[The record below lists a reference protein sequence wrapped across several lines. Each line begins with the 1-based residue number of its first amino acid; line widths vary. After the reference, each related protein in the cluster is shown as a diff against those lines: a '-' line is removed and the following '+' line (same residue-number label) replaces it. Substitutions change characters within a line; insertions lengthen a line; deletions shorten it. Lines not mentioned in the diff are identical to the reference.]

1 MSLIVNHQKFDMVRG
16 VAAITVFLA
25 HICQVFWYRH
35 LGVDHFLVD
44 ILGTFARHA
53 VLVFFLL
60 SGYLITL
67 SILINIKR
75 NNNFNK
81 VEYIASRIARI
92 YPPLIGTV
100 LVIVII
106 WTIIY
111 IFDLPG
117 KHSYR
122 LATDLYVA
130 REKFFISFTDIV
142 RALSMKNGLL
152 DVDGPLWS
160 LYIEFHI
167 YILALLATIAITTKG
182 FALRIFCIILSV
194 LFFIDWFS
202 ADHSF
207 AFFSIVWFIGC
218 FAAIAIHTG
227 VCNSFIKVYKH
238 FCTLLFVVV
247 ISLLLFSPYSLSIS
261 NPNTILNYGVQIGIS
276 FCYTYLIFFSK
287 LLDQNSS
294 GFLSKTG
301 SFSYSLYIVH
311 FPLLLL
317 TLSVFQNWI
326 GVSLLNTA
334 IISCLIILVVLFF
347 SYMFS
352 RVFEQQVIFKPIIQK
367 FLLKVS
373 MLLHKMI
380 LEFKLVN
387 KR

>member
-1 MSLIVNHQKFDMVRG
+1 MTLIVNHQKFDMVRG

-25 HICQVFWYRH
+25 HICQIFWYRH

-67 SILINIKR
+67 SILANIKK
-75 NNNFNK
+75 NNKFNK

-92 YPPLIGTV
+92 YPPLIGTI

-106 WTIIY
+106 WAVIY

-117 KHSYR
+117 KYSYR
-122 LATDLYVA
+122 LSTDLYVA
-130 REKFFISFTDIV
+130 REMFFISFTDIV

-152 DVDGPLWS
+152 DADGPLWS

-167 YILALLATIAITTKG
+167 YILALLATVAITTKG
-182 FALRIFCIILSV
+182 LALRIFLIILSV
-194 LFFIDWFS
+194 LFFTSWFS

-207 AFFSIVWFIGC
+207 VFFSIVWFIGC
-218 FAAIAIHTG
+218 FAAIVIHTS
-227 VCNSFIKVYKH
+227 VYNNFIKLYKH
-238 FCTLLFVVV
+238 ICILLFVVV
-247 ISLLLFSPYSLSIS
+247 FSLLLFSPYSLSIS
-261 NPNTILNYGVQIGIS
+261 NPNAILNYGVQIGIS
-276 FCYTYLIFFSK
+276 FCYTYIIFFSK
-287 LLDQNSS
+287 LLDKNSS
-294 GFLSKTG
+294 ELLSKTG

-317 TLSVFQNWI
+317 TLSIFQNWI

-334 IISCLIILVVLFF
+334 IISCLMIVLVLFF
-347 SYMFS
+347 SYIFS
-352 RVFEQQVIFKPIIQK
+352 RVFEQQVVFKPIVQK
-367 FLLKVS
+367 FLLKVN
-373 MLLHKMI
+373 MLFHKVI
-380 LEFKLVN
+380 LELKLVN

>member
-1 MSLIVNHQKFDMVRG
+1 MVRG

-25 HICQVFWYRH
+25 HICQILWYRH
-35 LGVDHFLVD
+35 LGVDHFLVN

-67 SILINIKR
+67 SILINIKNN

-81 VEYIASRIARI
+81 IEYIASRIARI
-92 YPPLIGTV
+92 YPPLMGTI

-106 WTIIY
+106 WAVIY

-117 KHSYR
+117 KYSYR
-122 LATDLYVA
+122 LVTDLYVA
-130 REKFFISFTDIV
+130 RERFFISFVDIV
-142 RALSMKNGLL
+142 RALGMNNGLL
-152 DVDGPLWS
+152 DADGPLWS

-167 YILALLATIAITTKG
+167 YILALLATVAITTKELT
-182 FALRIFCIILSV
+182 LRILFIIMLI
-194 LFFIDWFS
+194 LFFISWLY
-202 ADHSF
+202 ADHAF
-207 AFFSIVWFIGC
+207 AFFFIVWFIGC
-218 FAAIAIHTG
+218 FAAIIINTG
-227 VCNSFIKVYKH
+227 VSNNFIKAYKF
-238 FCTLLFVVV
+238 FCTLLFV
-247 ISLLLFSPYSLSIS
+247 IAFSLLFYSPYSLSIS
-261 NPNTILNYGVQIGIS
+261 NPDTILNYGVQIGIS

-287 LLDQNSS
+287 LLDKNSS

-317 TLSVFQNWI
+317 TLSLFQNWI
-326 GVSLLNTA
+326 GVSLLKTA
-334 IISCLIILVVLFF
+334 IISCLMILVVLYF

-352 RVFEQQVIFKPIIQK
+352 KVFEQQAVFKPIIQN

-373 MLLHKMI
+373 VLFHKNI

-387 KR
+387 KK